1 MAPEDQAALNGPGLA
16 GPDLNDQDIAGDIIA
31 LIAETKDVDRGTIEL
46 DTSLADL
53 GFDSFDIIEFV
64 FAVEQRFDIDVPY
77 RPNDTGALEFET
89 VSQVVAAVEKVV
101 AEQRAAG

>member
-1 MAPEDQAALNGPGLA
+1 MALENETAPDHPGIRR
-16 GPDLNDQDIAGDIIA
+16 DITGDIIA
-31 LIAETKDVDRGTIEL
+31 IIAETKDIDRDTIKL
-46 DTSLADL
+46 DTSLTDL
-53 GFDSFDIIEFV
+53 GFDSFDIVEFV

>member
-1 MAPEDQAALNGPGLA
+1 MAPEGQAALNGPGLA
-16 GPDLNDQDIAGDIIA
+16 GPDLNGQDIAGDIIA